1 MLVYKV
7 AKIGYYNN
15 KQTNNT
21 SNKMTDT
28 ITLNFDLLNGLEPGT
43 DEFGQANLKMHMD
56 FALDILNDI
65 CFEAA
70 LAHSEGKVETP
81 VVEASAF
88 PRYIAKKMLDES
100 EEAARVW
107 LNTSDTIFPEVVK
120 HWLNVNAVAYITSD
134 GGLWIDWQELVA
146 KMEEEEAAA

>member
-1 MLVYKV
+1 
-7 AKIGYYNN
+7 
-15 KQTNNT
+15 
-21 SNKMTDT
+21 MTDT
-28 ITLNFDLLNGLEPGT
+28 ITLNFDLIDGLEPGT

-70 LAHSEGKVETP
+70 FAYGEGKGRTP
-81 VVEASAF
+81 VVDAGAF

-120 HWLNVNAVAYITSD
+120 YWLNTNTHGYITSD
-134 GGLWIDWQELVA
+134 NGLWIDLPALIKE
-146 KMEEEEAAA
+146 MEEEEAA